1 MEVLLY
7 PNDTL
12 DQTVEEFDFE
22 NNDLN
27 LEELKKEMWDLLK
40 AKRV

>member
-22 NNDLN
+22 NNDLFGLGGVWKN
-27 LEELKKEMWDLLK
+27 
-40 AKRV
+40 